1 MIRSGVKE
9 TNILFQVNEKQ
20 DFNHLVMSQSS
31 LYVTFREEMEDL
43 KLKEKNTLLDVTIFE
58 CCHNGTARSRH
69 QCRKTAVLSC
79 HRFLINS
86 GVEKNKQHLNMDL
99 NFDPPDVSK

>member
-20 DFNHLVMSQSS
+20 DFNHLVTSQSS

-43 KLKEKNTLLDVTIFE
+43 KLRRKIHSVMSQYSSDVTMELHVIDT
-58 CCHNGTARSRH
+58 NAG
-69 QCRKTAVLSC
+69 
-79 HRFLINS
+79 
-86 GVEKNKQHLNMDL
+86 KQL
-99 NFDPPDVSK
+99 P